1 MSIWSVSCCAIL
13 FLSYLPRGHC
23 LELSASDITK
33 YTDFLKDYLP
43 GRLEYISLAA
53 IECQLKV
60 YPQYVEISNDLN
72 KIKVG
77 LSDKICLQLKLPKAS
92 ELEAK
97 KDKIHLPETMDC
109 HENVTE

>member
-33 YTDFLKDYLP
+33 YTDF
-43 GRLEYISLAA
+43 
-53 IECQLKV
+53 
-60 YPQYVEISNDLN
+60 
-72 KIKVG
+72 VG
-77 LSDKICLQLKLPKAS
+77 LSDNICLQLVLPKAS

-97 KDKIHLPETMDC
+97 KDKIHLPRTIDC
-109 HENVTE
+109 KENVTE